1 MKQKFIAYFIILA
14 FVAYI
19 YYLYILYLPSL
30 NAKQETVFINKK
42 TSTIVTAYFQI
53 KSKHPTDD
61 YFRWIKN
68 FLSIQDPMVIITTS
82 SLKDF
87 MLENRPP
94 NLKTKIIIRNMSQ
107 FFVRK
112 RYGDDF
118 WKKQHD
124 MDIEKSLHKS
134 EYLYWIWDEKSHWL
148 KEIALLD
155 PFHTKNFIWMDMG
168 SFRNTKYNDK
178 LVVTSDFTEHKLL
191 ARRMLF
197 LRVSKAV
204 KWLQSKYM
212 SKSLYRDVIDFN
224 MYIGGTVF
232 GGTRDAI
239 LLWHDAFYKEM
250 DAWANASKF
259 IGKDQSIMI
268 SCCYNNPELCAYVDP
283 NDQFG
288 DPFFY
293 MQPWFHGETDNKVY
307 IPEFDVNK

>member
-1 MKQKFIAYFIILA
+1 
-14 FVAYI
+14 
-19 YYLYILYLPSL
+19 
-30 NAKQETVFINKK
+30 
-42 TSTIVTAYFQI
+42 
-53 KSKHPTDD
+53 
-61 YFRWIKN
+61 
-68 FLSIQDPMVIITTS
+68 MVIITTA
-82 SLKDF
+82 SLKAF
-87 MLENRPP
+87 MIKNRPP

-118 WKKQHD
+118 WKKQHE
-124 MDIEKSLHKS
+124 MDVEKSLHKS

-168 SFRNTKYNDK
+168 SFRNTKYNNE
-178 LVVTSDFTEHKLL
+178 LVVTSDFTEHNLL
-191 ARRMLF
+191 AKRMIF

-250 DAWANASKF
+250 DTWANASKF

-268 SCCYNNPELCAYVDP
+268 SCCYNHPELCAYVDP
-283 NDQFG
+283 NEHFG

-307 IPEFDVNK
+307 IPEFNLRK